1 MSTKEKMKV
10 LDDVLLGSFIT
21 SMQDE
26 DLTKVSLIVN
36 ISPAWL
42 QVMKRL
48 CTEVDNDFAS
58 IVESILHKFYQAG
71 LNAVNADLRKR
82 YKTPRDLLETYLA
95 TK

>member
-1 MSTKEKMKV
+1 
-10 LDDVLLGSFIT
+10 
-21 SMQDE
+21 
-26 DLTKVSLIVN
+26 
-36 ISPAWL
+36 
-42 QVMKRL
+42 MKRL